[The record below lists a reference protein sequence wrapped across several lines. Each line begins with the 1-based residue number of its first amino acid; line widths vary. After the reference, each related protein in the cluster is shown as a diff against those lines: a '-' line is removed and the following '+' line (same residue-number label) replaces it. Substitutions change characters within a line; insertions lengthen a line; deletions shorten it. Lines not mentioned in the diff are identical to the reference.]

1 MSASFGRAGPGPR
14 PCENVPF
21 PEAVWDLPTT
31 PRAKTKLL
39 FVCRTHEVL
48 APMAAGLARAAYDDL
63 DIAIESAGLS
73 PGEVD
78 PWAVAAMAELDIDI
92 SRTPP
97 TSVRDL
103 KLETFEVIVSLG
115 ARKLAAASSQLALE
129 WDIAEPER
137 PSGLQAVREIR
148 GALSVRLRA
157 LHAILTAAGQA

>member
-1 MSASFGRAGPGPR
+1 
-14 PCENVPF
+14 
-21 PEAVWDLPTT
+21 
-31 PRAKTKLL
+31 
-39 FVCRTHEVL
+39 
-48 APMAAGLARAAYDDL
+48 MAAGLARAAYGDL

-73 PGEVD
+73 PREVD

-103 KLETFEVIVSLG
+103 KLETFEIIVSLG
-115 ARKLAAASSQLALE
+115 ARRLAAASNQLALE
-129 WDIAEPER
+129 WDIAELES
-137 PSGLQAVREIR
+137 PSGSSALLVVREVR